1 MISLIF
7 AALHI
12 FLRPWAICFHY
23 LTDYTEYSN
32 MQIRRARLDD
42 LGLSVLGDYLD
53 LEPYG
58 LPTYSR

>member
-42 LGLSVLGDYLD
+42 LGLSVLGEY
-53 LEPYG
+53 
-58 LPTYSR
+58 